1 MKTNQVI
8 LTLIAITVLAC
19 IAFLVFSLF
28 PEQKPE
34 KPVDRVLTE
43 DIGNAREK
51 SDLIRLSSPRPGEV
65 VTSPLTI
72 RGEARGYWF
81 FEASFPVEFVDE
93 KWRVLT
99 GTIATAQSDW
109 MTEEFVPFEA
119 VLEFESDTAQGSKGI
134 LVLKRDNPSGLPEND
149 DALKVPVIFGSA
161 DSEKSIL
168 KNPSYE
174 DIIRFIDENITD
186 IIGEFSPKKATNGAW
201 FADGFGFTSA
211 SHAYVDFED
220 GHFLFRALLQCDSL
234 KDTIVCTPL
243 AILEKQE
250 REWVVIKWT
259 DTQKGSPVIHTW
271 AKDYEWQ
278 R

>member
-93 KWRVLT
+93 K
-99 GTIATAQSDW
+99 
-109 MTEEFVPFEA
+109 
-119 VLEFESDTAQGSKGI
+119 
-134 LVLKRDNPSGLPEND
+134 
-149 DALKVPVIFGSA
+149 
-161 DSEKSIL
+161 
-168 KNPSYE
+168 
-174 DIIRFIDENITD
+174 
-186 IIGEFSPKKATNGAW
+186 
-201 FADGFGFTSA
+201 
-211 SHAYVDFED
+211 
-220 GHFLFRALLQCDSL
+220 
-234 KDTIVCTPL
+234 
-243 AILEKQE
+243 
-250 REWVVIKWT
+250 
-259 DTQKGSPVIHTW
+259 
-271 AKDYEWQ
+271 
-278 R
+278 